1 MRISKKTYLKMCKKE
16 LFFFFLS
23 SVAWAGVGVSLAFL
37 LQHITDAVTG
47 HQVKSMYIVV
57 GIAVLYLLAD
67 VFLDFAL
74 SYSGI
79 VLRKKLSQML
89 RDSVVERIF
98 KCSIEEKDEKGD
110 AHYLS
115 LLNNNIDAIEIEYIH
130 GILMVI
136 AQIFSLIFALIA
148 TTLIQPIMT
157 VIVIV
162 LCALPVFIP
171 RLLKNKLEK
180 TNREALSQRA
190 KYLDFLNDMMEG
202 FQTIKSFGSEA
213 EVNSHHKKNNA
224 KITKIMKYS
233 LMWKRVSM
241 SLSYGM
247 GNAVVIASWI
257 VGGIFVF
264 KGSIAVPQ
272 LIALTTLMNMIAGP
286 FQIISEYYAEIV
298 SGNAILNDLFR
309 FINSGNSAGEYKS
322 NDPVIN
328 SLSLDGVSVI
338 KNESYIL
345 KNASLSIK
353 KGQKIAVIG
362 SSGSGKTTLL
372 KVIAG
377 ILHADEGRLSIND
390 RNLDNNDNLSHR
402 DILYIAQNTVV
413 FSATIGENVTLFKG
427 DNEAVVGNAIDKA
440 GLSSWYQRTG
450 CKADTTIDKSS
461 IGLSGGELKRL
472 DFARAIVGSKAV
484 VLFDEPTSGLDQYH
498 ARNMMNQLLASED
511 QTVLIATHNL
521 AEDNISK
528 FDYVYLIEHGE
539 VTAHDD
545 PKKIMMSEKYQALSK
560 GDGGSK

>member
-1 MRISKKTYLKMCKKE
+1 MRTNKKTYLKKCKKE
-16 LFFFFLS
+16 TFFFLAS
-23 SVAWAGVGVSLAFL
+23 NIAWAGVSVSLAFL
-37 LQHITDAVTG
+37 LQSITDTAMG
-47 HQVKSMYIVV
+47 HQTKSMYIVI
-57 GIAVLYLLAD
+57 GLAVLYLLAD
-67 VFLDFAL
+67 VLLDFTS
-74 SYSGI
+74 SYTGT
-79 VLRKKLSQML
+79 VLRKKLSQLL
-89 RDSVVERIF
+89 RNSVVERIF
-98 KCSIEEKDEKGD
+98 TCSIEEKDEKGD

-115 LLNNNIDAIEIEYIH
+115 LLNNNIDAIETEYIY

-136 AQIFSLIFALIA
+136 AQVFSLIFALIA

-180 TNREALSQRA
+180 TNREALSKRA
-190 KYLDFLNDMMEG
+190 EYLDFLNDIMEG
-202 FQTIKSFGSEA
+202 FQTIKIFGSET
-213 EVNSHHKKNNA
+213 EVNAHHKKRNA

-247 GNAVVIASWI
+247 GNVVVIGAWI

-298 SGNAILNDLFR
+298 SGNAILNDILL
-309 FINSGNSAGEYKS
+309 FINSGNSASEYKS

-390 RNLDNNDNLSHR
+390 RELNNNDNLSHR

-413 FSATIGENVTLFKG
+413 FSATIGENVTLFK
-427 DNEAVVGNAIDKA
+427 DDKEAVVGSAIDKA

-450 CKADTTIDKSS
+450 CKVDTTIDKSS
-461 IGLSGGELKRL
+461 ISLSGGELKRL
-472 DFARAIVGSKAV
+472 DFARTIVGSRDV

-498 ARNMMNQLLASED
+498 ARNIMDRLLDSDD
-511 QTVLIATHNL
+511 QTVMIATHNL

-528 FDYVYLIEHGE
+528 FDYVYLIEQGE
-539 VTAHDD
+539 IIAHDY
-545 PKKIMMSEKYQALSK
+545 PKNIIMNKKYQALFK
-560 GDGGSK
+560 GEHS

>member
-1 MRISKKTYLKMCKKE
+1 MRNGIRTYLKKCKKE
-16 LFFFFLS
+16 LFFFFTS
-23 SVAWAGVGVSLAFL
+23 NIVWAGISVSLAFL
-37 LQHITDAVTG
+37 LQHITDAAMG
-47 HQVKSMYIVV
+47 HQAKSMYVV
-57 GIAVLYLLAD
+57 IGIAVLYLLAD
-67 VFLDFAL
+67 VFLDFSS
-74 SYSGI
+74 SYTGT

-98 KCSIEEKDEKGD
+98 ACSIEEKDEKGD

-115 LLNNNIDAIEIEYIH
+115 LLNNNIDAIETEYIH
-130 GILMVI
+130 GMLMVI

-162 LCALPVFIP
+162 LCAPPVFIP

-202 FQTIKSFGSEA
+202 FQTIKIFGSEA
-213 EVNSHHKKNNA
+213 ELNSHHKKRNA
-224 KITKIMKYS
+224 IITKIMKYS

-247 GNAVVIASWI
+247 GNVVVIGAWV
-257 VGGIFVF
+257 VGGVFVF

-298 SGNAILNDLFR
+298 SGNAILKDLLR
-309 FINSGNSAGEYKS
+309 FINSEHSANEYKA

-328 SLSLDGVSVI
+328 TLSLDSVSVI
-338 KNESYIL
+338 RNESYIL
-345 KNASLSIK
+345 KNISLNIK
-353 KGQKIAVIG
+353 RGQKIAVIG

-377 ILHADEGRLSIND
+377 ILHTDEGHLSIND
-390 RNLDNNDNLSHR
+390 RNLENNNHLSHR
-402 DILYIAQNTVV
+402 DILYVAQNTVV
-413 FSATIGENVTLFKG
+413 FSASVGDNIALFK
-427 DNEAVVGNAIDKA
+427 DYKEDAIENAINKA
-440 GLSSWYQRTG
+440 DLLSWYQRTG
-450 CKADTTIDKSS
+450 GKVDITIDKSS

-472 DFARAIVGSKAV
+472 DFARSIVGSKDV

-498 ARNMMNQLLASED
+498 VRNVMNQLLDSES

-521 AEDNISK
+521 SEDNISK
-528 FDYVYLIEHGE
+528 FDYVYLIEQGE
-539 VTAHDD
+539 VVAHGY
-545 PKKIMMSEKYQALSK
+545 PKDIIMNTKFQALFK
-560 GDGGSK
+560 GERS

>member
-1 MRISKKTYLKMCKKE
+1 MRTNKKTYLKKCKKE
-16 LFFFFLS
+16 TFFFLAS
-23 SVAWAGVGVSLAFL
+23 NIAWAGVSVSLAFL
-37 LQHITDAVTG
+37 LQSITDTAMG
-47 HQVKSMYIVV
+47 HQTKSMYIVI
-57 GIAVLYLLAD
+57 GLAVLYLLAD
-67 VFLDFAL
+67 VLLDFTS
-74 SYSGI
+74 SYTGT
-79 VLRKKLSQML
+79 VLRKKLSQLL
-89 RDSVVERIF
+89 RNSVVERIF
-98 KCSIEEKDEKGD
+98 TCSIEEKDEKGD

-115 LLNNNIDAIEIEYIH
+115 LLNNNIDAIETEYIY

-136 AQIFSLIFALIA
+136 AQVFSLIFALIA

-180 TNREALSQRA
+180 TNREALSKRA
-190 KYLDFLNDMMEG
+190 EYLDFLNDIMEG
-202 FQTIKSFGSEA
+202 FQTIKIFGSET
-213 EVNSHHKKNNA
+213 EVNAHHKKRNA

-247 GNAVVIASWI
+247 GNVVVIGAWI

-298 SGNAILNDLFR
+298 SGNAILNDILL
-309 FINSGNSAGEYKS
+309 FINSGNSASEYKS

-390 RNLDNNDNLSHR
+390 RELNNNDNLSHR

-413 FSATIGENVTLFKG
+413 FSATIGENVKLFK
-427 DNEAVVGNAIDKA
+427 DDKEAVVGSAIDKA

-450 CKADTTIDKSS
+450 CKVDTTIDKSS
-461 IGLSGGELKRL
+461 ISLSGGELKRL
-472 DFARAIVGSKAV
+472 DFARTIVGSRDV

-498 ARNMMNQLLASED
+498 ARNIMDRLLDSDD
-511 QTVLIATHNL
+511 QTVMIATHNL

-528 FDYVYLIEHGE
+528 FDYVYLIEQGE
-539 VTAHDD
+539 IIAHDY
-545 PKKIMMSEKYQALSK
+545 PKNIIMNKKYQALFK
-560 GDGGSK
+560 GEHS